1 MTEHRRYFQ
10 KVMDRL
16 NLGRRGAGAALETS
30 KSQLCTRSEEGSSGM
45 IRAVRRRS
53 MVCVP
58 LGERPRLFSQ
68 TLCSDAGCRFSLL
81 EVGWQRRHP

>member
-30 KSQLCTRSEEGSSGM
+30 KSQLCTRSEGGQ
-45 IRAVRRRS
+45 
-53 MVCVP
+53 
-58 LGERPRLFSQ
+58 LG
-68 TLCSDAGCRFSLL
+68 DD
-81 EVGWQRRHP
+81 

>member
-16 NLGRRGAGAALETS
+16 NLRRRGAGAALETS
-30 KSQLCTRSEEGSSGM
+30 KSQLCTRSEGGQLGDDQSSEEEIHGVCASWGM
-45 IRAVRRRS
+45 TEA
-53 MVCVP
+53 
-58 LGERPRLFSQ
+58 FSQ

-81 EVGWQRRHP
+81 EVGWQRGHP